1 MATAEIFSS
10 IPWWSQH
17 NLWYLWRAKNIKP
30 FHVMTGRGQGER
42 HLNANQGS
50 TLSFTQREE
59 HNECSLVNLMDC
71 PNIPFSE
78 KGEQQM
84 IRIFSFQQKITDLSY
99 NSHNSFNSKFELC
112 NMSQKN
118 NFVWTLILHFLK
130 ICWQLVNKFV
140 ANPNNETPEFWILF
154 LRRTRRRS
162 SSVFPKSV

>member
-1 MATAEIFSS
+1 MNVLMAAAEIFSRF
-10 IPWWSQH
+10 PWWWSKH
-17 NLWYLWRAKNIKP
+17 NLWHLWRAKNIKP

-130 ICWQLVNKFV
+130 ICRQLVGK
-140 ANPNNETPEFWILF
+140 
-154 LRRTRRRS
+154 
-162 SSVFPKSV
+162 PK